1 MRQGLRTLTLASKIK
16 FSGVKND
23 FLGDKIFFMTQLDL
37 VEGPKGPDVVP
48 EDHHLGPK
56 GPKTLEELEVGA
68 PTF

>member
-1 MRQGLRTLTLASKIK
+1 MIFWGI
-16 FSGVKND
+16 N
-23 FLGDKIFFMTQLDL
+23 FFMTQLDL
-37 VEGPKGPDVVP
+37 VEGPKGPDMVP

>member
-1 MRQGLRTLTLASKIK
+1 MK

-23 FLGDKIFFMTQLDL
+23 FWGDNFFFFMTQLDL
-37 VEGPKGPDVVP
+37 VEGPKGPDMVP